1 MVSVP
6 TLIKM
11 VSDCENK
18 SNSVCKLRM
27 YGDASGDMLDGAGDT
42 LFEFDD
48 IDDLEQQIKEYLKN
62 G

>member
-11 VSDCENK
+11 VSDCESK
-18 SNSVCKLRM
+18 SNSVCKMRM
-27 YGDASGDMLDGAGDT
+27 YSDASGDMLDDT
-42 LFEFDD
+42 GEVLFEFDD
-48 IDDLEQQIKEYLKN
+48 IEDLEQQIKEYLKN

>member
-11 VSDCENK
+11 VADCETKNG
-18 SNSVCKLRM
+18 SVCKLRM
-27 YGDASGDMLDGAGDT
+27 YGDASGDMLDGGGDV

-48 IDDLEQQIKEYLKN
+48 IEDLEQQIKEYLKN